1 MLIHHWIYPCK
12 IMILQILESFNS
24 KCSKSNL
31 FKYLKNEF
39 YEVHLSKSN
48 SPESNFHV
56 YSWSNPDSSINH
68 RDCTAQ
74 LSKIVRVRFWLRLSS
89 VSVSGTN
96 KVLVFCKFGHLRKLI
111 RLKFFTNIL
120 SSLITSILQISSYLI
135 FIKSSFRIK
144 TEISIKH
151 FRFEKTKK
159 RNFWNFN
166 SK

>member
-1 MLIHHWIYPCK
+1 MLIHRWIYSWK

-31 FKYLKNEF
+31 FKYLKMSSMKF
-39 YEVHLSKSN
+39 ICPIAALT
-48 SPESNFHV
+48 
-56 YSWSNPDSSINH
+56 NPIFTFILDQILIH
-68 RDCTAQ
+68 Q
-74 LSKIVRVRFWLRLSS
+74 LITKIGLYGCPQIVRCRFWLRFS
-89 VSVSGTN
+89 SVSGTN
-96 KVLVFCKFGHLRKLI
+96 KVLVSNNYGHLRKLI

-151 FRFEKTKK
+151 FRFEKP
-159 RNFWNFN
+159 
-166 SK
+166 

>member
-1 MLIHHWIYPCK
+1 MFK
-12 IMILQILESFNS
+12 IKSVQIF
-24 KCSKSNL
+24 
-31 FKYLKNEF
+31 KNEF

-48 SPESNFHV
+48 SHESHFHV

-68 RDCTAQ
+68 RDCTAH

-89 VSVSGTN
+89 ASGTT
-96 KVLVFCKFGHLRKLI
+96 KVLVFCKFGHLRNVI
-111 RLKFFTNIL
+111 QLKFSVTNIL

-151 FRFEKTKK
+151 FRFEKP
-159 RNFWNFN
+159 
-166 SK
+166 